1 MASIRRR
8 SENGY
13 LFFDFRY
20 RGIRCR
26 EYTLLTDTPTNR
38 RKLEAVLARLEAEIT
53 LGTFDYGK
61 YFPNSPLVTR
71 FAASLPPGAGQYPRF
86 RDFVHAWLERKE
98 PEWRRSQVTQV
109 HYVLEHWLLP
119 VFGERPVNTIT
130 RIEILNF
137 RADVLRRPG
146 PAGKPHLS
154 PRTVNHV
161 MGPLRTLMREASEE
175 FGIPNPYAG
184 IKAVKIPRSH
194 VEPFALEE
202 VHLFLENVRE
212 DFRNYYTVR
221 FFTGMR
227 PGEIDGLKWQF
238 VDFERRQILVRET
251 WVKGRVE
258 YTKTEGSQREIDMS
272 TPVYEALLD
281 QRKTTGTY
289 DYVFVNS
296 AGQPLD
302 AKNVANRVW
311 YPLLRYLNLRRR
323 VPYQTRHTA
332 ATLWLAAGESP
343 EWIARQMGHT
353 TTEMLFRVY
362 SRFVPNLTRRDG
374 SAFERLLQTHSR
386 NLAAIAGE
394 GPNRAARE
402 NDSITLYTGDTR

>member
-1 MASIRRR
+1 MSALGSIVARP
-8 SENGY
+8 ENGR

-20 RGIRCR
+20 RGTRCR
-26 EYTLLTDTPTNR
+26 EQTALPDTPANR
-38 RKLEAVLARLEAEIT
+38 KKLKAVLTKLEAEIT
-53 LGTFDYGK
+53 LGTFEYEQ
-61 YFPNSPLVTR
+61 YFPNSPQAR
-71 FAASLPPGAGQYPRF
+71 QFAAAMPQGGGQYPRF
-86 RDFVHAWLERKE
+86 EEFVRAWLAQKE
-98 PEWRRSQVTQV
+98 PEWRRSHISQV
-109 HYVLEHWLLP
+109 HYMLDHWLLP
-119 VFGERPVNTIT
+119 AFRERFINLIT
-130 RIEILNF
+130 KTELLNF
-137 RADVLRRPG
+137 RASVLRRPG
-146 PAGKPHLS
+146 PAGKEHLS

-161 MGPLRTLMREASEE
+161 MAPLRMTMRAASEQYS
-175 FGIPNPYAG
+175 IPNPFTG
-184 IKAVKIPRSH
+184 IKALKIPRSH
-194 VEPFALEE
+194 VEPFTLEE
-202 VHLFLENVRE
+202 VRLILENVRE
-212 DFRNYYTVR
+212 DFHNYYTVR

-374 SAFERLLQTHSR
+374 SAFERLLESR
-386 NLAAIAGE
+386 Q
-394 GPNRAARE
+394 RV
-402 NDSITLYTGDTR
+402 DTTQLEQA

>member
-1 MASIRRR
+1 MGSVRRR
-8 SENGY
+8 NDKDV
-13 LFFDFRY
+13 LFLDFRY
-20 RGIRCR
+20 RGARCR
-26 EYTLLTDTPTNR
+26 EQTVLPDIPANR
-38 RKLEAVLARLEAEIT
+38 KKLQAVLAKLEAEIT
-53 LGTFDYGK
+53 LGTFEYGR
-61 YFPNSPLVTR
+61 YFPNSLLAAR
-71 FAASLPPGAGQYPRF
+71 FAASLPSGAGQYPRF
-86 RDFVHAWLERKE
+86 RDFVRTWLARKE
-98 PEWRRSQVTQV
+98 PEWRRSHVDQV
-109 HYVLEHWLLP
+109 HYMLDHWLLP
-119 VFGERPVNTIT
+119 VFGDRPVNTIAKT
-130 RIEILNF
+130 EMLGF
-137 RADVLRRPG
+137 RAGVLRRPG
-146 PAGKPHLS
+146 AGSKPHLS
-154 PRTVNHV
+154 PRTVNHI
-161 MGPLRTLMREASEE
+161 MAPLRMAMREASEQ

-184 IKAVKIPRSH
+184 IKALKIPRSH
-194 VEPFALEE
+194 VEPFTLEE
-202 VHLFLENVRE
+202 VRLYLENVRE

-227 PGEIDGLKWQF
+227 PGEIDGLKWKF

-272 TPVYEALLD
+272 TPVYEALLA
-281 QRKTTGTY
+281 QRQVTGQHE
-289 DYVFVNS
+289 YVFVNT
-296 AGQPLD
+296 AGEPLD

-374 SAFERLLQTHSR
+374 SAFERLLETHPP
-386 NLAAIAGE
+386 NPADLAVE
-394 GPNRAARE
+394 ERDRAAKV
-402 NDSITLYTGDTR
+402 NGNNVFNLGDHR